1 LFRIEEKEVSI
12 LFYSIT
18 VTEFVSFFVF
28 QFGSVPVCLCSRSLL
43 VSMVTW
49 LCCAPV
55 STSVDYHPCV
65 FKSLVPRLVLT
76 LCYSV

>member
-43 VSMVTW
+43 VSMVT
-49 LCCAPV
+49 
-55 STSVDYHPCV
+55 DYVAHL
-65 FKSLVPRLVLT
+65 SLLLLIIILVYLS
-76 LCYSV
+76 L